1 MRSFLHLDLDVAVRH
16 ADAVARDGLLCRR
29 TNDLPCPNVEP
40 RAVPGAGHF
49 VARDLSLGQ
58 GAAPM
63 RVRVVEREERAV
75 DIEEG
80 DQLAL
85 DIDQSR
91 LTCLDFVCLR
101 YLHKVSQG
109 STAREGAA
117 KDRLSV
123 S

>member
-1 MRSFLHLDLDVAVRH
+1 MRAFLHLDLDVAFRH

-63 RVRVVEREERAV
+63 RARVVEREELTLDV
-75 DIEEG
+75 EEG
-80 DQLAL
+80 DRLAL
-85 DIDQSR
+85 DVDESC
-91 LTCLDFVCLR
+91 LTGLDFVCRR
-101 YLHKVSQG
+101 YLTK
-109 STAREGAA
+109 
-117 KDRLSV
+117 SV
-123 S
+123 MDPF